1 MSESVF
7 DIDTAWARLVDART
21 RGDVQERTLAF
32 YSLAQALYET
42 GRHAEADQLDWD
54 AYALAKVSS
63 SSRELSVALFEMM
76 TERGVY
82 LAHSAGVTVAG
93 SDHHCGASGN
103 DPQFVVVTE
112 EERVRLLDCA
122 GTAFDRAEQAI
133 WGREDVPEAWKRE
146 ADARLGAVRPPRETS
161 ASSTPMAFPSMEPA
175 AEQVVVGYLVVKALG
190 PFLEEWAKKLGEQL
204 GESTVRALG
213 RIRLRRHV
221 RSPES
226 ELETR
231 LPDTSSPTTLI
242 LPEHLSETARLALID
257 LDPVGEAV
265 RGRTLYW
272 SETEQRWLPA
282 DDYTGQHL
290 DGWEIRHTWDVPRRN
305 DHPLH
310 TYDRAPTWEQ
320 ARSRAVQA
328 GLAAP
333 DGVHLRLIHI
343 RRTSEEDWGRSLPV
357 HLPPNDLPG
366 DLDVP
371 DFLR

>member
-32 YSLAQALYET
+32 YALAQALYET
-42 GRHAEADQLDWD
+42 GRHVEADQLDWD

-63 SSRELSVALFEMM
+63 SSRELSVTLFEMM
-76 TERGVY
+76 TERGMY
-82 LAHSAGVTVAG
+82 LAHSAGVAVAG
-93 SDHHCGASGN
+93 SDHHGGASGN
-103 DPQFVVVTE
+103 DPQFVVVAE
-112 EERVRLLDCA
+112 EERGRLLDCA
-122 GTAFDRAEQAI
+122 GRAFSRAQQAI

-146 ADARLGAVRPPRETS
+146 ADARLWAVRPPQESS
-161 ASSTPMAFPSMEPA
+161 APSAPMASPSVEPA

-221 RSPES
+221 ESPES
-226 ELETR
+226 ELEAR

-257 LDPVGEAV
+257 LDPVGETV

-272 SETEQRWLPA
+272 SETEQRWLSA
-282 DDYTGQHL
+282 EDYTGHR

-310 TYDRAPTWEQ
+310 TYDRAPTWER
-320 ARSRAVQA
+320 ARSRALQA
-328 GLAAP
+328 GRAAP
-333 DGVHLRLIHI
+333 DGVRLRHIHI
-343 RRTSEEDWGRSLPV
+343 RRTSEEDWGRGLPV
-357 HLPPNDLPG
+357 YLPPDDLDG
-366 DLDVP
+366 LDVP